1 MQNLNPINI
10 ATIALDHVRTLAT
23 EFQRNKIVMQ
33 PNPNEEEVE
42 FGRHIASI
50 IIGHTRCAEIEI
62 EEDEILDFVSS
73 DSDSEHDLSDF
84 DLMKLPWK
92 LEIKFIRKNPYLNQR
107 PAKTASQ

>member
-1 MQNLNPINI
+1 
-10 ATIALDHVRTLAT
+10 
-23 EFQRNKIVMQ
+23 MQ

-73 DSDSEHDLSDF
+73 DSDSEHDFSDF
-84 DLMKLPWK
+84 DLSDDEVAM
-92 LEIKFIRKNPYLNQR
+92 EIGNKVYKEESLSEPE
-107 PAKTASQ
+107 ASENCEPMVIFSC